1 MIKDDVKLG
10 KGAVVFQ
17 PDLVNLYGCEIG
29 EETKIGAFVEIRKGV
44 VIGKRCKIQAF
55 AFIPEGVT
63 VEDGVFIG
71 PHVCFTNDRLPRA
84 VNADGSPKT
93 DDDWEVSPILVR
105 RGAALGANS
114 TILPG
119 ITIGAWAMVGA
130 GSVVT
135 RDVADHEMV
144 VGNPARRLGS
154 ACACGQAI
162 RDGDDGAPFRGA
174 CPGCGADLPPEGG
187 A

>member
-17 PDLVNLYGCEIG
+17 PDLVNLYGCDIG

-71 PHVCFTNDRLPRA
+71 PHVCFTNDLFPRA
-84 VNADGSPKT
+84 VNDDGSLQSAA
-93 DDDWEVSPILVR
+93 DWVTTPTLVKA
-105 RGAALGANS
+105 GASIGANA
-114 TILPG
+114 TILCG
-119 ITIGAWAMVGA
+119 ITIGRSALVGA
-130 GSVVT
+130 GAVVT
-135 RDVADHEMV
+135 KDVPDFAIV
-144 VGNPARRLGS
+144 GGNPAKVLGD
-154 ACACGQAI
+154 A
-162 RDGDDGAPFRGA
+162 RDRATR
-174 CPGCGADLPPEGG
+174 
-187 A
+187 